1 MTGISGNA
9 EGLVMR
15 YSGTATGDVGSL
27 TLSFGVA
34 ELFDRA
40 LDYITDSVDGYVANK
55 GEALQNT
62 IDRLD
67 KRIERMEERIDQ
79 KMERMVNQF
88 IAMEEALSAM
98 QSQSDW
104 LSGQINASYG
114 NWGQ

>member
-1 MTGISGNA
+1 MG
-9 EGLVMR
+9 
-15 YSGTATGDVGSL
+15 YSGTATGDVGSFTL
-27 TLSFGVA
+27 TFGVA

-55 GEALQNT
+55 GETLQDT

-79 KMERMVNQF
+79 KMERMISQF
-88 IAMEEALSAM
+88 IAMEEALSVM

-104 LSGQINASYG
+104 LSNQINASYSG
-114 NWGQ
+114 WG